1 MLFPFL
7 SCVSTVILV
16 WIIWSPLILVI
27 SFCIVCYFR
36 FYRVFLPWF
45 LCESFEVHCVLVISF
60 CIVCYFRFYR
70 VFLPW
75 FLCESFEVHWFLSL
89 VFVLYAISVFI
100 VCFYRDSC
108 VNHFKS
114 TDSFISF
121 CIVCYF
127 RFYRVFLPWFLCES
141 FEVHWFLS
149 LVFPLILV
157 ISIVCYFRFYRVFLP
172 WFLCESFEVH
182 WFLSLVFVLYAISV
196 FIVCFYR
203 DSCVNHFKS
212 TDSCH

>member
-16 WIIWSPLILVI
+16 WIIWSPL
-27 SFCIVCYFR
+27 F
-36 FYRVFLPWF
+36 
-45 LCESFEVHCVLVISF
+45 LVISF

-75 FLCESFEVHWFLSL
+75 FLCESFEVHWTFEVHCFISFCIVCYFRFYLVFLPWFLCESFEVHCFLSL

-114 TDSFISF
+114 T
-121 CIVCYF
+121 
-127 RFYRVFLPWFLCES
+127 E
-141 FEVHWFLS
+141 
-149 LVFPLILV
+149 LV
-157 ISIVCYFRFYRVFLP
+157 
-172 WFLCESFEVH
+172 
-182 WFLSLVFVLYAISV
+182 SLVFVLYAISV

-203 DSCVNHFKS
+203 DSCVNHLKS

>member
-16 WIIWSPLILVI
+16 WIIWSPLTRFLSLVFVLYAI
-27 SFCIVCYFR
+27 SVFIVC
-36 FYRVFLPWF
+36 FYRD
-45 LCESFEVHCVLVISF
+45 SCVNHLKSTDSVISF

-114 TDSFISF
+114 TVST
-121 CIVCYF
+121 V
-127 RFYRVFLPWFLCES
+127 
-141 FEVHWFLS
+141 
-149 LVFPLILV
+149 ILV
-157 ISIVCYFRFYRVFLP
+157 
-172 WFLCESFEVH
+172 
-182 WFLSLVFVLYAISV
+182 SLVFVLLYAISV
-196 FIVCFYR
+196 FILCFYR